1 MSNFWKDYD
10 YFVYA
15 VNYTSDS
22 KTHIQKVK
30 AFKLNSNDK
39 LSDSKEFYKNEIVS
53 LIDSKS
59 FKFATIYKTQ
69 NGSYKAGKEIITY
82 SIENE
87 KFIKTEPNEKKI
99 DNLGELAEYKK

>member
-1 MSNFWKDYD
+1 MSDFWNIYD

-15 VNYTSDS
+15 VHYANDN
-22 KTHIQKVK
+22 KTHIQRIK

-39 LSDSKEFYKNEIVS
+39 LSDNEEFYKNEIVS

-59 FKFATIYKTQ
+59 FKFATIYETQ

-99 DNLGELAEYKK
+99 DNLGELVEY